1 MVVDVLIL
9 NYGTRCS
16 AMEGWIIFNEGGWC
30 IFYDAPNIR
39 ARWPT
44 HDGYIVIRG
53 RALLV
58 VAVALLFEGGIVVV
72 VDSIIIL
79 GA

>member
-39 ARWPT
+39 ARWSR
-44 HDGYIVIRG
+44 HDGNVVIRG
-53 RALLV
+53 RSLMV
-58 VAVALLFEGGIVVV
+58 VVVVLLFEGGFVVV
-72 VDSIIIL
+72 VEGIIIMC
-79 GA
+79 